1 MIAFFSRIFFV
12 FFALSLSSTS
22 TSWAV
27 SEGGEV
33 INYAYETKGVV
44 DTPPPSGARINMQ
57 ATNEYIDPPVIP
69 VVEEAKPEPL
79 WISVWRAKAF
89 QITVL
94 TIGLVL
100 LTAIIFMQDYMV
112 RFPKQF
118 ENLRHIFLAY
128 TVIFI
133 GWYTL
138 GQLSIVDVFAFTHAL
153 MGDFHW
159 SLFLEDPITCILWA
173 YVAISVLL
181 WGRGVF
187 CGWLCPFGA
196 LQELINLGARKL
208 RIKQFEPSFVIHQRL
223 WAIKYVIFL
232 ALFAVSLESI
242 GLAEKYAEIEPFKTT
257 IILKFQREW
266 GYVFYA
272 SVLLLIS
279 IFNGKFYCRYLCPL
293 GAMLVIPS
301 KLRLFDWFK
310 RRKECGQPCRVCAN
324 ECQVRAI
331 YPDGSINA
339 SECLYCLD
347 CQMTYYND
355 NKCPPLIQK
364 KRKQAKIEE
373 NQIPTVEIS
382 T

>member
-1 MIAFFSRIFFV
+1 MTAFPPRVFFIFFML
-12 FFALSLSSTS
+12 FLSSAS

-27 SEGGEV
+27 TQGEEV
-33 INYAYETKGVV
+33 VSYIYETQDVV
-44 DTPPPSGARINMQ
+44 DIPTSSSAPTNILVADKDIDRPVTPA
-57 ATNEYIDPPVIP
+57 
-69 VVEEAKPEPL
+69 VEETKPEPL
-79 WISVWRAKAF
+79 WVSVWRAKTF
-89 QITVL
+89 QITIL
-94 TIGLVL
+94 TVGLVL
-100 LTAIIFMQDYMV
+100 LTVIIFMQDYII
-112 RFPKQF
+112 RFPKLLD
-118 ENLRHIFLAY
+118 NLRHIFLAY

-138 GQLSIVDVFAFTHAL
+138 GQLSIVDVFAFTRAL

-159 SLFLEDPITCILWA
+159 SVFLEDPITCILWA

-196 LQELINLGARKL
+196 LQELINLAARKL
-208 RIKQFEPSFVIHQRL
+208 RIKQFEPSFVVHQRL

-232 ALFAVSLESI
+232 ALFAISLESI
-242 GLAEKYAEIEPFKTT
+242 GEAEKYAEIEPFKTA

-272 SVLLLIS
+272 SILLLIS

-347 CQMTYYND
+347 CQITYYND